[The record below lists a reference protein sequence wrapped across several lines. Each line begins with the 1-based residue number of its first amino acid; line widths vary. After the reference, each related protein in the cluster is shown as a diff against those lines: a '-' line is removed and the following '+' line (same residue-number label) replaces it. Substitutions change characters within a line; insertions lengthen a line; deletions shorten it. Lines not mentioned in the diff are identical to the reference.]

1 MSEEKIEVCSKCAG
15 QTQEG
20 SVIVPIERLS
30 NPELGQ
36 LTPGF
41 MQQGLPPILEDFT
54 SRIQWEEKTG
64 QKTGFIFKRDE
75 LKHMRIKG
83 RRCIKCNY
91 IELYAVE

>member
-1 MSEEKIEVCSKCAG
+1 MSEETIEVCSKCG
-15 QTQEG
+15 GETKEG

-41 MQQGLPPILEDFT
+41 MQQGLPPIVEDFT
-54 SRIQWEEKTG
+54 SRLQWEEKTG
-64 QKTGFIFKRDE
+64 GKTGFIFKRDE
-75 LKHMRIKG
+75 KRHMRING
-83 RRCIKCNY
+83 RRCTNCNY